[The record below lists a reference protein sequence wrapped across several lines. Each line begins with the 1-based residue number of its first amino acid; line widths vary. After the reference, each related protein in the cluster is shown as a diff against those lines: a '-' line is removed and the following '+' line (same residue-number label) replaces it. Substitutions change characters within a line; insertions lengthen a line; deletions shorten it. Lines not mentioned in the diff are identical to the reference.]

1 VRQRF
6 PVYLALSLDI
16 YGRDFL
22 IPIFFLLDQELFGTF
37 LKDILGLVIDGF
49 VVSSVSRNHEVH
61 RIIGIRQSDEQIH
74 DDILTQEIYGRR

>member
-1 VRQRF
+1 LV
-6 PVYLALSLDI
+6 LSLDT

-37 LKDILGLVIDGF
+37 LKDILGLLVIDGF
-49 VVSSVSRNHEVH
+49 VVSSASRNHEVH
-61 RIIGIRQSDEQIH
+61 GIIGIRQSDEQTH

>member
-1 VRQRF
+1 
-6 PVYLALSLDI
+6 LDT

-37 LKDILGLVIDGF
+37 LKDILGLLVIDGF

-61 RIIGIRQSDEQIH
+61 GIIGIRQSDEQTR